1 MTEENKYWGYHLIIN
16 AGMCD
21 KEKVKDQ
28 AYLKLWVEDLVKEIN
43 MVAFGQPQILHFGHG
58 EPHLA
63 GNTVLQFIETSNILT
78 HFCDEHGDAYV
89 DIFSCKE
96 FDPKLALD
104 HFVDWFD
111 PDMAEIVFFVRDAP
125 RRGQSSSSN
134 APERVG
140 ILTTKERQIGTM
152 EYVRLKPKQG

>member
-43 MVAFGQPQILHFGHG
+43 MVAFGKPQILHFGHG

-111 PDMAEIVFFVRDAP
+111 PDMAEVTFFVRDAP
-125 RRGQSSSSN
+125 RRKPPRLRGKWVN
-134 APERVG
+134 DLHDGEKV
-140 ILTTKERQIGTM
+140 INTM